1 MTVTGL
7 TIQEIADKLG
17 IPYGT
22 AAVRLKRAGIKPLL
36 KEDLYPESAL
46 EAIREAPM
54 GRPPKKPGQ
63 REPEEGGRPRKKQGP
78 GEPEEGGK

>member
-7 TIQEIADKLG
+7 TIQEIAHKLE

-22 AAVRLKRAGIKPLL
+22 AAMRLQRAGIKPLL
-36 KEDLYPESAL
+36 KEDLYPESAV

-54 GRPPKKPGQ
+54 GRPKKAPKDNIQ
-63 REPEEGGRPRKKQGP
+63 
-78 GEPEEGGK
+78 